1 MKKGILFLL
10 FYVVFFES
18 YSQQRIEGN
27 VGDAQINKIYLFEVV
42 NEFREIYRVIDSA
55 EVHKGNFEFVLNEMT
70 PELYFVGDNLKHG
83 GYFFLDG
90 KNVKLTAER
99 VTEEGITWSVKG
111 SPLDKLYRE
120 FANELYVATN
130 KHIQDSLDR
139 CFFRAR
145 DMGDEAEMA
154 RIKKESIPYYTKE
167 KEIEQALVNK
177 YLEKNRNNPF
187 GIYLYY
193 SKIFQFKN
201 FPTLNDVD
209 KERAYIKT
217 FGSKAKK
224 TRYMTWM
231 GEQLMIYENC
241 SIGHEAPEIVGKDT
255 LGNIIRLS
263 DLRGNYV
270 LIDFW
275 HSYCHWCR
283 KEVPAL
289 KKALKHF
296 EGKKFKIL
304 GVSSD
309 FYEERWK
316 KIIREDGSFWEHM
329 ILGRGNPAS
338 RLYCVRAVP
347 YIVLIGP
354 DGKILAKEL
363 RGQDLIDVPD
373 KFVK

>member
-10 FYVVFFES
+10 FYVVFFEG

-83 GYFFLDG
+83 GYFFLNG

-193 SKIFQFKN
+193 SKI
-201 FPTLNDVD
+201 T
-209 KERAYIKT
+209 
-217 FGSKAKK
+217 
-224 TRYMTWM
+224 
-231 GEQLMIYENC
+231 
-241 SIGHEAPEIVGKDT
+241 
-255 LGNIIRLS
+255 
-263 DLRGNYV
+263 
-270 LIDFW
+270 
-275 HSYCHWCR
+275 
-283 KEVPAL
+283 
-289 KKALKHF
+289 
-296 EGKKFKIL
+296 
-304 GVSSD
+304 
-309 FYEERWK
+309 
-316 KIIREDGSFWEHM
+316 
-329 ILGRGNPAS
+329 
-338 RLYCVRAVP
+338 
-347 YIVLIGP
+347 
-354 DGKILAKEL
+354 
-363 RGQDLIDVPD
+363 
-373 KFVK
+373 